1 MTTIWGFLLQTISI
15 SFVAL
20 FLLLLKWLFEDKL
33 SPRWQ
38 YAIWSILAVRIL
50 FPVTM
55 QRQIFLP
62 MPIIMETL
70 KTMAEQTLSSV
81 YIKPYEPIT
90 INHVFPII
98 QATALIFLCKP
109 SKSYALPSFLS
120 LPHHSTSLFP
130 NYKFLV
136 FLMLAG

>member
-1 MTTIWGFLLQTISI
+1 MTTIWSFLLQTISV

-81 YIKPYEPIT
+81 YIKP
-90 INHVFPII
+90 
-98 QATALIFLCKP
+98 
-109 SKSYALPSFLS
+109 
-120 LPHHSTSLFP
+120 
-130 NYKFLV
+130 
-136 FLMLAG
+136 